1 MRDIYD
7 RSQELTAGLISADEG
22 ICLIPCKLQAC
33 DSYIGL
39 TVEGRGEKKATKL
52 FRNIILGNPKG
63 FLSLALNET
72 DPTCCLPPAVGCHCT
87 K

>member
-1 MRDIYD
+1 MRNTYD

-39 TVEGRGEKKATKL
+39 IVEGRGKKKATKL
-52 FRNIILGNPKG
+52 FRNIIIVENPKG

-72 DPTCCLPPAVGCHCT
+72 DPMLSLIHI
-87 K
+87 

>member
-1 MRDIYD
+1 MRNTYD

-39 TVEGRGEKKATKL
+39 IVEGRGKKKATKL
-52 FRNIILGNPKG
+52 FRNIIIVENPKG

-72 DPTCCLPPAVGCHCT
+72 DPMCCLPPSGCHCT